1 MEDIPALQA
10 AVEEATPAKPP
21 KDAFKV
27 STESNIVDVTSE
39 SIDEHVPVF
48 VDAPNAFENTPDAFE
63 NTPATPVNVNV
74 TADGE
79 AIAEATMSDVDV
91 GEGDWDCDAVNGT
104 AKNVTPSPPCDE
116 ITPL

>member
-1 MEDIPALQA
+1 MA

-27 STESNIVDVTSE
+27 TPESNIVDVTSE

-48 VDAPNAFENTPDAFE
+48 VDAPNAFENTP
-63 NTPATPVNVNV
+63 ATPVNVNV

-79 AIAEATMSDVDV
+79 AIAEATMADVDV
-91 GEGDWDCDAVNGT
+91 GEGQDATSSSKTG
-104 AKNVTPSPPCDE
+104 PR
-116 ITPL
+116 